1 MQETIFALAT
11 GNQTSALSVIRLSG
25 KDSERVLKTLTLKST
40 PAERLL
46 TLRNFYYPD
55 SRKKL
60 IDRCLVVWMPAP
72 RSYTGED
79 CIEIYSHGGEAVFQ
93 GFFSAL
99 TSISNVRYAEQ
110 GEFSKR
116 AIINGKTDLVK
127 AEAVNDL
134 INAFTEKQRELA
146 INQFNRGLSIPIMK
160 WRKEIINCMSLIEAN
175 IDFSDESDTPESV
188 NITKE
193 LLELKKQINKAIRN
207 KDYYELVNKGIKV
220 VLKGKPNAGKS
231 SIFNSIIKKQKAI
244 VSNTPGTTRDVI
256 EGQIN
261 FKGHAINFYDT
272 AGITITENNI
282 EKEGIRRTRKLL
294 KDADII
300 LNITEDETFLPKSQS
315 KKEWLVLNKIDKSNK
330 IKKKLDGKAILV
342 SAKTVEGLEDILER
356 IHKEVIKKTKSF
368 NGPKNIILN
377 LRQAKELEQ
386 AELSI
391 TKALEEKSEE
401 IISEHL
407 RQANRS
413 LKRIIGN
420 IDVEE
425 VLGNI
430 FSNFCIGK

>member
-1 MQETIFALAT
+1 MQKTIFALAT
-11 GNQTSALSVIRLSG
+11 GNQIAALSVIRVSG
-25 KDSERVLKTLTLKST
+25 KDSKRILKKLTLKNT
-40 PAERLL
+40 PTERLL
-46 TLRNFYYPD
+46 TLRNFYFPK
-55 SRKKL
+55 SNKKL
-60 IDRCLVVWMPAP
+60 IDKCLVVWMPAP

-79 CIEIYSHGGEAVFQ
+79 CIEIYSHGGDAVFQ

-99 TSISNVRYAEQ
+99 TSFPNVRYAEQ

-146 INQFNRGLSIPIMK
+146 ISQLNRGLSIPITK
-160 WRKEIINCMSLIEAN
+160 WRKEIVKCMSLIEAS

-193 LLELKKQINKAIRN
+193 LSILKEQVKGAIKN

-220 VLKGKPNAGKS
+220 VFKGKPNAGKS
-231 SIFNSIIKKQKAI
+231 SIFNSILKKQKAI
-244 VSNTPGTTRDVI
+244 VSDTPGTTRDVI
-256 EGQIN
+256 EGHIN
-261 FKGHAINFYDT
+261 FKGHAIIFYDT
-272 AGITITENNI
+272 AGITKTEDNI

-294 KDADII
+294 KEADII
-300 LNITEDETFLPKSQS
+300 LNITEDENYLPKSYS
-315 KKEWLVLNKIDKSNK
+315 KKEWLVLNKIDKSKK
-330 IKKKLDGKAILV
+330 IKKNLEGKAILV
-342 SAKTVEGLEDILER
+342 SAKTGEGLKDILQK
-356 IHKEVIKKTKSF
+356 IHKEIIKKTKRF
-368 NGPKNIILN
+368 NDPKNIILN
-377 LRQAKELEQ
+377 LRQAKELEE
-386 AELSI
+386 AELSL

-413 LKRIIGN
+413 LERIIGN
-420 IDVEE
+420 IDVED

-430 FSNFCIGK
+430 FSKFCIGK

>member
-1 MQETIFALAT
+1 MQKTIFALAT
-11 GNQTSALSVIRLSG
+11 GNQISALSVIRVSG
-25 KDSERVLKTLTLKST
+25 KDTERVLKKLTLKKT
-40 PAERLL
+40 PKERLL
-46 TLRNFYYPD
+46 TLRVFYFPK
-55 SRKKL
+55 SNKKV
-60 IDRCLVVWMPAP
+60 IDKCLVVWMPAP

-79 CIEIYSHGGEAVFQ
+79 CMEIYSHGGDAVFQ

-99 TSISNVRYAEQ
+99 ISFPNVRYAEQ

-134 INAFTEKQRELA
+134 VNAFTEKQRELA
-146 INQFNRGLSIPIMK
+146 ISQFNRGLSIPITE
-160 WRKEIINCMSLIEAN
+160 WRKEIIKCMSLVEAN
-175 IDFSDESDTPESV
+175 IDFSDESDTPERV

-193 LLELKKQINKAIRN
+193 LLMLREQVKGAIKN

-231 SIFNSIIKKQKAI
+231 SIFNSILKKQKAI

-261 FKGHAINFYDT
+261 FKGHAIIFYDT
-272 AGITITENNI
+272 AGITKTEDNI
-282 EKEGIRRTRKLL
+282 EREGIRRTRKLL
-294 KDADII
+294 KEADII
-300 LNITEDETFLPKSQS
+300 LNITEDEKFLPKSRS
-315 KKEWLVLNKIDKSNK
+315 KKEWLILNKIDKSK
-330 IKKKLDGKAILV
+330 KLKKKLEDRAILV
-342 SAKTVEGLEDILER
+342 SAKTGEGLEVILEN
-356 IHKEVIKKTKSF
+356 IHKEIIKKTKRINDS
-368 NGPKNIILN
+368 KNIILN
-377 LRQAKELEQ
+377 LRQAKELEEAQ
-386 AELSI
+386 RNI

-413 LKRIIGN
+413 LERIIGN

>member
-1 MQETIFALAT
+1 MQKTIFALAT
-11 GNQTSALSVIRLSG
+11 GNQISALSVIRVSG
-25 KDSERVLKTLTLKST
+25 KDTERVLKKLTLKKT
-40 PAERLL
+40 PKERLL
-46 TLRNFYYPD
+46 TLRVFYFPK
-55 SRKKL
+55 SNKKV
-60 IDRCLVVWMPAP
+60 IDKCLVVWMPAP

-79 CIEIYSHGGEAVFQ
+79 SMEIYSHGGDAVFQ

-99 TSISNVRYAEQ
+99 ISFPNVRYAEE

-134 INAFTEKQRELA
+134 VNAFTEKQRELA
-146 INQFNRGLSIPIMK
+146 ISQFNRGLSIPITE
-160 WRKEIINCMSLIEAN
+160 WRKEIIKCMALVEAN
-175 IDFSDESDTPESV
+175 IDFSDESDAPERV
-188 NITKE
+188 NISKE
-193 LLELKKQINKAIRN
+193 LLMLREQVKGAIKN

-231 SIFNSIIKKQKAI
+231 SIFNSILKKQKAI

-261 FKGHAINFYDT
+261 FKGHAIIFYDT
-272 AGITITENNI
+272 AGITKTEDNI
-282 EKEGIRRTRKLL
+282 EREGIRRTRKLL
-294 KDADII
+294 KEADII
-300 LNITEDETFLPKSQS
+300 LNITEDEKFLPKSRS
-315 KKEWLVLNKIDKSNK
+315 KKEWLILNKVDKSK
-330 IKKKLDGKAILV
+330 KLKKKLEDKAILV
-342 SAKTVEGLEDILER
+342 SAKTGEGLEVILEN
-356 IHKEVIKKTKSF
+356 IQKEIIKKTKRINDS
-368 NGPKNIILN
+368 KNIILN
-377 LRQAKELEQ
+377 LRQAKELEEAQ
-386 AELSI
+386 RNI

-413 LKRIIGN
+413 LERIIGN

-430 FSNFCIGK
+430 FANFCIGK

>member
-11 GNQTSALSVIRLSG
+11 GNQISALSVIRVSG
-25 KDSERVLKTLTLKST
+25 LESESILKKLTLKNT
-40 PAERLL
+40 PTERFL
-46 TLRNFYYPD
+46 TLRNFYFPD
-55 SRKKL
+55 SNKKL
-60 IDRCLVVWMPAP
+60 IDKCLVVWMPAP

-79 CIEIYSHGGEAVFQ
+79 SIEIYSHGGEAVFQ

-99 TSISNVRYAEQ
+99 TSIPNVRYAEQ

-116 AIINGKTDLVK
+116 AIINGKTDLVR

-134 INAFTEKQRELA
+134 INSLTEKQRELA
-146 INQFNRGLSIPIMK
+146 ISQFNRGLSIPIMK

-193 LLELKKQINKAIRN
+193 LSALRKQVKSALKN

-220 VLKGKPNAGKS
+220 VFKGKPNAGKS
-231 SIFNSIIKKQKAI
+231 SIFNSLIKKQKAI

-261 FKGHAINFYDT
+261 YKGHAIIFYDT

-294 KDADII
+294 KEADII
-300 LNITEDETFLPKSQS
+300 LNITEDENFLKKNHS
-315 KKEWLVLNKIDKSNK
+315 KKEWLVLNKIDKNK
-330 IKKKLDGKAILV
+330 KNKNFFKDKAMLV
-342 SAKTVEGLEDILER
+342 SAKTGEGLEDILER
-356 IHKEVIKKTKSF
+356 IHKEVIRKTKMF
-368 NGPKNIILN
+368 NSPKNIILN
-377 LRQAKELEQ
+377 LRQAKELEE
-386 AELSI
+386 AELNI
-391 TKALEEKSEE
+391 TKALEEKAEE

-413 LKRIIGN
+413 LERIIGN

-425 VLGNI
+425 ILGNI

>member
-11 GNQTSALSVIRLSG
+11 GNQISALSVIRVSG
-25 KDSERVLKTLTLKST
+25 LESESILKKLTLKNT
-40 PAERLL
+40 PTERFL
-46 TLRNFYYPD
+46 TLRNFYFPD
-55 SRKKL
+55 SNKKL
-60 IDRCLVVWMPAP
+60 IDKCLVVWMPAP

-79 CIEIYSHGGEAVFQ
+79 SIEIYSHGGEAVFQ

-99 TSISNVRYAEQ
+99 TSIPNVRYAEE

-116 AIINGKTDLVK
+116 AIINGKTDLVR

-134 INAFTEKQRELA
+134 INSLTEKQRELA
-146 INQFNRGLSIPIMK
+146 ISQFNRGLSIPIMK

-193 LLELKKQINKAIRN
+193 LSALRKQVKSALKN

-220 VLKGKPNAGKS
+220 VFKGKPNAGKS
-231 SIFNSIIKKQKAI
+231 SIFNSLIKKQKAI

-261 FKGHAINFYDT
+261 YKGHAIIFYDT

-294 KDADII
+294 KEADII
-300 LNITEDETFLPKSQS
+300 LNITEDENFLKKNHS
-315 KKEWLVLNKIDKSNK
+315 KKEWLVLNKIDKNK
-330 IKKKLDGKAILV
+330 KNKNFFKDKAMLV
-342 SAKTVEGLEDILER
+342 SAKTGEGLEDILER
-356 IHKEVIKKTKSF
+356 IHKEVIRKTKMF
-368 NGPKNIILN
+368 NSPKNIILN
-377 LRQAKELEQ
+377 LRQAKELEE
-386 AELSI
+386 AELNI
-391 TKALEEKSEE
+391 TKALEEKAEE

-413 LKRIIGN
+413 LERIIGN

-425 VLGNI
+425 ILGNI

>member
-1 MQETIFALAT
+1 MQKTIFALAT
-11 GNQTSALSVIRLSG
+11 GNQTAALSVIRVSG
-25 KDSERVLKTLTLKST
+25 EECERILKKLTLKNT
-40 PAERLL
+40 PTERLL
-46 TLRNFYYPD
+46 TLRNFYFPK
-55 SRKKL
+55 SNKKL

-79 CIEIYSHGGEAVFQ
+79 CIEIYSHGGDAVFQ
-93 GFFSAL
+93 SFFSAL
-99 TSISNVRYAEQ
+99 ISFSNVRYAEQ

-134 INAFTEKQRELA
+134 INAITEKQRELA
-146 INQFNRGLSIPIMK
+146 ISQFGRGLSIPVIK
-160 WRKEIINCMSLIEAN
+160 WRKELIKCMSLIEAN

-193 LLELKKQINKAIRN
+193 LSMLREQVKGAIKN

-220 VLKGKPNAGKS
+220 VFKGKPNAGKS
-231 SIFNSIIKKQKAI
+231 SIFNSILKKQKAI

-261 FKGHAINFYDT
+261 FKGHAIIFYDT
-272 AGITITENNI
+272 AGITKTENNI
-282 EKEGIRRTRKLL
+282 EKEGIKRTRKLL
-294 KDADII
+294 KEADII
-300 LNITEDETFLPKSQS
+300 LNITEDENFLPKSYS
-315 KKEWLVLNKIDKSNK
+315 KKEWLILNKIDKR
-330 IKKKLDGKAILV
+330 KKPKKDLEDKAILV
-342 SAKTVEGLEDILER
+342 SAKTGEGLEDILEN
-356 IHKEVIKKTKSF
+356 IHKEIMKKTKRL
-368 NGPKNIILN
+368 NDPKNIILN
-377 LRQAKELEQ
+377 LRQAKELEE
-386 AELSI
+386 AEHNI

-401 IISEHL
+401 IISEYL

-413 LKRIIGN
+413 LERIIGN